1 MRTSQESIDRTPQDE
16 PRYALRRD
24 LGFWDVTFEG
34 REATFNH
41 EPGALYAACLL
52 LHPPPQPIHALA
64 LALDARSIS
73 NQPPGAAEV
82 ILQRS
87 LELDAAETI
96 RALRRRQHGLEAV
109 LDDEDE
115 TEPVKAEVLRELE
128 GIADSL
134 RRNSW
139 RHHQCARKCARAVSL
154 SIHLLLAHFNRALDD
169 EGNPHP
175 VLQAFARHLE
185 RHLLVPSGLAC
196 LPGEVRVAAAFNG
209 WFTYEPPPGVDW
221 AAGEGLS
228 PK

>member
-1 MRTSQESIDRTPQDE
+1 MKTSQQITDRTPQDE
-16 PRYALRRD
+16 PYYALRRD

-96 RALRRRQHGLEAV
+96 RALRRRQGVLPKRFGCRAGSPLHAV
-109 LDDEDE
+109 
-115 TEPVKAEVLRELE
+115 R
-128 GIADSL
+128 I
-134 RRNSW
+134 
-139 RHHQCARKCARAVSL
+139 
-154 SIHLLLAHFNRALDD
+154 
-169 EGNPHP
+169 
-175 VLQAFARHLE
+175 
-185 RHLLVPSGLAC
+185 
-196 LPGEVRVAAAFNG
+196 
-209 WFTYEPPPGVDW
+209 
-221 AAGEGLS
+221 
-228 PK
+228 